1 MKNFGT
7 RFSLYPM
14 ADGFIDIIL
23 GALERTDTSAVYS
36 ATDAIS
42 TVYRGPLDSVID
54 ALRGLF
60 INAYADGVHMAVEGE
75 IYDDIPASITVPE
88 HIMGEPNMLVEK
100 SFQVKCRLKL
110 SPDGSN
116 REKGLDFIRNIFDSY
131 DVLFGELSISDI
143 AYAVKF
149 EGDVVQMFAFLKML
163 CEEAGKQFEG
173 FSLHYVMN
181 CNSPTAE

>member
-14 ADGFIDIIL
+14 TDSFIDIIL

-36 ATDAIS
+36 STDAIS

-60 INAYADGVHMAVEGE
+60 INAFSDSVHMAIEGE
-75 IYDDIPASITVPE
+75 MYSDVPDSIVIPE

-100 SFQVKCRLKL
+100 SFRIKCRLKL
-110 SPDGSN
+110 CPDGRT
-116 REKGLDFIRNIFDSY
+116 REKGLAFIRNIFDSY
-131 DVLFGELSISDI
+131 DALFSELTAEDI
-143 AYAVKF
+143 TYAVKF

-163 CEEAGKQFEG
+163 CEEASKQFEG

>member
-60 INAYADGVHMAVEGE
+60 INAYEDGVHMAVEGE
-75 IYDDIPASITVPE
+75 IYDDIPAPITVPE

-100 SFQVKCRLKL
+100 SFPVKCSR
-110 SPDGSN
+110 
-116 REKGLDFIRNIFDSY
+116 
-131 DVLFGELSISDI
+131 
-143 AYAVKF
+143 
-149 EGDVVQMFAFLKML
+149 
-163 CEEAGKQFEG
+163 
-173 FSLHYVMN
+173 
-181 CNSPTAE
+181 SPTAR